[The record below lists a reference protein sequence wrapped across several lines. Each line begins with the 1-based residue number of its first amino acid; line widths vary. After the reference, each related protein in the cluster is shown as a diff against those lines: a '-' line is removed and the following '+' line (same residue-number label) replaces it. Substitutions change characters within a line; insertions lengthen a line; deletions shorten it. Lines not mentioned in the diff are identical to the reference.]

1 MQFKSIINYKS
12 EMGLTTEKVS
22 CSVVRINIIVK
33 RKCFTLLEDQALK
46 QVGMRS
52 VLQERLPSPLRRSPK
67 YHLGYLNNSKNPS
80 RDLSELS
87 WG

>member
-33 RKCFTLLEDQALK
+33 RKCFTLLEDQAE
-46 QVGMRS
+46 S
-52 VLQERLPSPLRRSPK
+52 I
-67 YHLGYLNNSKNPS
+67 
-80 RDLSELS
+80 
-87 WG
+87 